1 MATLDLVEAYAPD
14 AYLLGRQA
22 DKLCRGAFRGLELPN
37 KPRPIGMGDDC
48 GKSVLFA
55 CGRKPMY
62 SKLDLVPQEF
72 YL

>member
-37 KPRPIGMGDDC
+37 KPRPIGMG
-48 GKSVLFA
+48 
-55 CGRKPMY
+55 
-62 SKLDLVPQEF
+62 
-72 YL
+72 